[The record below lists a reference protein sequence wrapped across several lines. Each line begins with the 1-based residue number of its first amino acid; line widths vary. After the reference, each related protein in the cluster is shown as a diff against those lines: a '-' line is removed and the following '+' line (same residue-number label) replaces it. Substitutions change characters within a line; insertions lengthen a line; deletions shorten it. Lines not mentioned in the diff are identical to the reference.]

1 MPALQVRDF
10 PQPLY
15 DRLKQRAEEDHRSI
29 AQEVVFVMEGFLDGD
44 FERLGLTMPQVK
56 TTSIYAP
63 QKESAEVIQE
73 RIERKRK
80 LFEEIRAN
88 PFKLPDDAPS
98 PEEVV
103 RQGRDERG
111 EHLMSVLDELTF
123 PAGDEK

>member
-10 PQPLY
+10 PQDTY
-15 DRLKQRAEEDHRSI
+15 ESLKLRAEADRRSV
-29 AQEVVFVMEGFLDGD
+29 AQEVIVAVEDFLSKDG
-44 FERLGLTMPQVK
+44 RAGSAGAAR
-56 TTSIYAP
+56 SIYAP
-63 QKESAEVIQE
+63 QRESAEVIQE

-88 PFKLPDDAPS
+88 PFKLPADAPS

-111 EHLMSVLDELTF
+111 EHLMSILDELTF